1 MSITRR
7 LRLKIAR
14 IRTQPSGARI
24 KAQLRRDAKQGLM
37 SNWFFQGE
45 GL

>member
-7 LRLKIAR
+7 LRLRIAR
-14 IRTQPSGARI
+14 LRSQPSGAWI

-37 SNWFFQGE
+37 SNWLFQGE